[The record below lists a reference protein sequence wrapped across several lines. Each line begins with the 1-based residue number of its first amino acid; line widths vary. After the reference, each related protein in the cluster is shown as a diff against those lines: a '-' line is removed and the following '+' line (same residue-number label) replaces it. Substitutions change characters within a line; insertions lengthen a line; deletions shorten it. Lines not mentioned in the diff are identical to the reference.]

1 MKKKFGFWSV
11 VLLTINSIVGSGIFL
26 SPGSV
31 LEIAG
36 TYTPLV
42 YIVAAIFAGILAMT
56 FASAAKYVSQ
66 NGASYAYAEAGYGD
80 RIGYYVGITRY
91 FAMAVAWGV
100 QATAVVRL
108 VLVLFSGAE
117 GVTYGRLTVGFF
129 LFMAALLGVNLWG
142 TQVIKWVN
150 NLSTIGK
157 LLALITAI
165 VAGIWTFQ
173 QTGVSHFAEINQL
186 TAPDGSRLVPPMTS
200 TLFVSAV
207 VTAFYALAGF
217 ENVATAS
224 EEMEEP
230 AHNLPRAL
238 PVAFLIIIAIYV
250 SLVTVI
256 MLVNPEAVLLSHS
269 PVALADA
276 FSHPVVHQIILY
288 GALISMIGINIA
300 LSFNVPR
307 ILDAI
312 VAEHQLPQ
320 VLAQKNRYGVSV
332 INYSITVLLAV
343 LIPLAFNYQMT
354 EIMVISSISRF
365 LQFIVV
371 PLAVIRFYY
380 GREKQSVQQKVHH
393 HWGTDVLVP
402 LVGLAITLFLLLKF
416 DWVGQFTSVVN
427 GEHQLNV
434 LAVGAMIMGFVIMP
448 VLLYWWNKKSLRS
461 KP

>member
-1 MKKKFGFWSV
+1 MKRKFGFWSI

-56 FASAAKYVSQ
+56 FASAAKYVSR

-80 RIGYYVGITRY
+80 TIGYYIGITRY

-108 VLVLFSGAE
+108 ILVLFMGAD
-117 GVTYGRLTVGFF
+117 GATYGRLTLGFF
-129 LFMAALLGVNLWG
+129 LFMAALFGVNLWG
-142 TQVIKWVN
+142 TGVIKWVN
-150 NLSTIGK
+150 NFSTIGK
-157 LLALITAI
+157 LLALVTAI
-165 VAGIWTFQ
+165 VAGIWVFQ
-173 QTGVSHFAEINQL
+173 QTGINHFAEINQL

-200 TLFVSAV
+200 TLFVSGV
-207 VTAFYALAGF
+207 VTTFYALAGF

-230 AHNLPRAL
+230 ARNLPRAL

-256 MLVNPEAVLLSHS
+256 MLVNPEGVLLSHS

-276 FSHPVVHQIILY
+276 FSNPLVHHIIVY

-320 VLAQKNRYGVSV
+320 VLARKNRYGVSV
-332 INYSITVLLAV
+332 LNYSITVLLAV

-354 EIMVISSISRF
+354 EIMVVSSISRF

-371 PLAVIRFYY
+371 PLAVVRFYY
-380 GREKQSVQQKVHH
+380 GREKQPVLQEVQHN
-393 HWGTDVLVP
+393 WLTDVLVP
-402 LVGLAITLFLLLKF
+402 LVGLVITIFLLIKF
-416 DWVGQFTSVVN
+416 DWIDQFTRVEN
-427 GEHQLNV
+427 GQRQLNL
-434 LAVGAMIMGFVIMP
+434 LAVGAMVMGFVVMP
-448 VLLYWWNKKSLRS
+448 ALLYWWNKKA
-461 KP
+461 